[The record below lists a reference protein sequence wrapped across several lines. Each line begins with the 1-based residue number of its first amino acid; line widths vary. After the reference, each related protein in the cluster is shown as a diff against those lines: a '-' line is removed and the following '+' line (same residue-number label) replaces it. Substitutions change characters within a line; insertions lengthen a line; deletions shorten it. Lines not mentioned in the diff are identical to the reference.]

1 MAKLENYNGSVELM
15 AGITQKGGGDFA
27 MVDAG
32 AVQTR
37 EDGTRLDAELAT
49 IFAALAKIVPIFIG
63 TTAEYNAANENGEIA
78 VGSIVIITD
87 DESSSGGGTTDTDS
101 TSAVLGV
108 AVLGQM
114 ILG

>member
-1 MAKLENYNGSVELM
+1 MVE
-15 AGITQKGGGDFA
+15 
-27 MVDAG
+27 AG

-49 IFAALAKIVPIFIG
+49 IFAALAKMVPIFIG
-63 TTAEYNAANENGEIA
+63 TTAEYNAADANGEIA

-87 DESSSGGGTTDTDS
+87 DESSSGGGSGGTTDTDS